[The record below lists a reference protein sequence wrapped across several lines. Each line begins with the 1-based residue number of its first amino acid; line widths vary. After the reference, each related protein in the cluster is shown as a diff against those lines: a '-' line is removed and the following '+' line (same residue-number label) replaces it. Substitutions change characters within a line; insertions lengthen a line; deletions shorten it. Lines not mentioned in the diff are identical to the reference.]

1 MQAKAKDAGKL
12 KEEIEQ
18 FVKHN
23 KSAFK
28 HKPYPVQPFAWV
40 WPIARSPL
48 SRRTDALI
56 AINNGRGFVLQ
67 AAVPVFTESYTLR
80 TDAYNTMKIDYIVP
94 IAKHGPFDDQS
105 LLDVVLGGCV
115 CASFLSLL
123 RTYTQTLLTHSCD
136 KCSQR
141 QRQKGVGAG

>member
-1 MQAKAKDAGKL
+1 MGMT
-12 KEEIEQ
+12 
-18 FVKHN
+18 HC
-23 KSAFK
+23 
-28 HKPYPVQPFAWV
+28 
-40 WPIARSPL
+40 PL
-48 SRRTDALI
+48 SSLPTNRRAHCDQCL
-56 AINNGRGFVLQ
+56 GRGFVLQ

-123 RTYTQTLLTHSCD
+123 RTYSHRLPYTLL
-136 KCSQR
+136 
-141 QRQKGVGAG
+141 

>member
-40 WPIARSPL
+40 WPIVRSPL
-48 SRRTDALI
+48 SR
-56 AINNGRGFVLQ
+56 
-67 AAVPVFTESYTLR
+67 
-80 TDAYNTMKIDYIVP
+80 
-94 IAKHGPFDDQS
+94 
-105 LLDVVLGGCV
+105 
-115 CASFLSLL
+115 
-123 RTYTQTLLTHSCD
+123 
-136 KCSQR
+136 
-141 QRQKGVGAG
+141 